1 LVAKDAKGCSEP
13 QAKQVEH
20 GGRVIADEILACT
33 PMLLISK
40 PDRVVARDSEEA
52 ASIIDVTFRMRA
64 EFAA

>member
-20 GGRVIADEILACT
+20 GGRVIVDEILACT

-40 PDRVVARDSEEA
+40 PDRVVARDSIE
-52 ASIIDVTFRMRA
+52 R
-64 EFAA
+64 EFHTMPY

>member
-1 LVAKDAKGCSEP
+1 LSVANTAKGCSEP

-40 PDRVVARDSEEA
+40 SDRIVARDNQRPLGIRPQQRVSG
-52 ASIIDVTFRMRA
+52 
-64 EFAA
+64 